1 MKLAIMQPY
10 LFPYIGYFQLINA
23 VDTFVI
29 YDDVNF
35 IKKGWINRNSILV
48 NNKNFL
54 FSASLKEVS
63 QNKRINEILINT
75 NTNWQ
80 NELLK
85 TIEYSYKK
93 APCFNAVFPII
104 KSVLNQNETNLARFI
119 TYSLQTIAQ
128 YLTIKTNFIIS
139 SEIEKNNDLKGQ
151 DKIIE
156 ICKKCNATIYINAI
170 GGIELYNKKDFLQQN
185 IQLHFIKTNP
195 IAYTQ
200 FKNEFVPW
208 LSIIDVLM
216 FNDVEKVK
224 VMLNNYDLV

>member
-1 MKLAIMQPY
+1 MQPY

-48 NNKNFL
+48 NNKSFL
-54 FSASLKEVS
+54 FSAPLKEVS
-63 QNKRINEILINT
+63 QNKRINEIFIDT
-75 NTNWQ
+75 NANWQ

-93 APCFNAVFPII
+93 APFFSAVFPII
-104 KSVLNQNETNLARFI
+104 NSVLTQNETNLSKFI

-156 ICKKCNATIYINAI
+156 ICKKCNATSYINAI
-170 GGIELYNKKDFLQQN
+170 GGIELYNTNDFLQQN

-195 IAYTQ
+195 IEYTQ

-224 VMLNNYDLV
+224 IMLNNYDLV

>member
-1 MKLAIMQPY
+1 MQPY

-48 NNKNFL
+48 NNKSFL
-54 FSASLKEVS
+54 FSAPLKEVS
-63 QNKRINEILINT
+63 QNKRINEIFIDT
-75 NTNWQ
+75 NANWQ

-93 APCFNAVFPII
+93 APFFSAVFPII
-104 KSVLNQNETNLARFI
+104 NSVLTQNETNLSKFI

-139 SEIEKNNDLKGQ
+139 SDIEKNNDLKGQ

-156 ICKKCNATIYINAI
+156 ICKKCNATSYINAI
-170 GGIELYNKKDFLQQN
+170 GGIELYNTNDFLQQN

-195 IAYTQ
+195 IEYTQ

-224 VMLNNYDLV
+224 IMLNNYDLV

>member
-48 NNKNFL
+48 NNKSFL
-54 FSASLKEVS
+54 FSAPLKEVS
-63 QNKRINEILINT
+63 QNKRINEIFIDT
-75 NTNWQ
+75 NANWQ

-93 APCFNAVFPII
+93 APFFSAVFPII
-104 KSVLNQNETNLARFI
+104 NSVLTQNETNLSKFI

-139 SEIEKNNDLKGQ
+139 SDIEKNNDLKGQ

-156 ICKKCNATIYINAI
+156 ICKKCNATSYINAI
-170 GGIELYNKKDFLQQN
+170 GGIELYNTNDFLQQN

-195 IAYTQ
+195 IEYTQ

-224 VMLNNYDLV
+224 IMLNNYDLV